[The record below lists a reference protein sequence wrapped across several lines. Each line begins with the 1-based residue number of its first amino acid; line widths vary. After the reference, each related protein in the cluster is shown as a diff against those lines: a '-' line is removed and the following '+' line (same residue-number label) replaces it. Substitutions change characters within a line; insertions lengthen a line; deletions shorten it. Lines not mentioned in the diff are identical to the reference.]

1 MSTLK
6 EVFGI
11 TNNMDYQTQK
21 RLIIHGLGYEAVKK
35 CIPFTLEELKDMQ
48 QKDPLLNDNQ
58 KEWERA
64 AGFVNL
70 GKTIVGS
77 KLTAL
82 CVQNEITVFSCSL
95 LVGVLKE
102 CAKMWIKEE
111 STKKLIEKANELEE
125 IQNTMTGIFKDAD
138 TVLVDILNNQDYEF
152 SGFAQDIFNI
162 WKSSSDKGAVEQI
175 FFEFTGKEFTEY
187 LQKAIVI
194 SHISIIANEMV
205 DIVSEWLKEKST
217 LCYEKFILSADIQ
230 FLIHSIEE
238 VLSNWSPEQIEDD
251 KPQFYGRLID
261 SVEDFLEKCGIKAND
276 IPCKDR
282 NLSIEDGEDL
292 DGLAIIYSEDYDYL
306 ANQFA
311 EILNINR

>member
-125 IQNTMTGIFKDAD
+125 IQNNIFIGKIKNAD
-138 TVLVDILNNQDYEF
+138 TVLVDTLNHQDYEF
-152 SGFAQDIFNI
+152 PGISQDIFNI
-162 WKSSSDKGAVEQI
+162 WKSSSDKEAVEQM
-175 FFEFTGKEFTEY
+175 FYEFTGLQFNEY
-187 LQKAIVI
+187 LQKAIDTMNHNRNAI
-194 SHISIIANEMV
+194 QMA
-205 DIVSEWLKEKST
+205 DIVSTWLKEKSGCRFGMSW
-217 LCYEKFILSADIQ
+217 LECEIKRILDT
-230 FLIHSIEE
+230 
-238 VLSNWSPEQIEDD
+238 
-251 KPQFYGRLID
+251 
-261 SVEDFLEKCGIKAND
+261 
-276 IPCKDR
+276 
-282 NLSIEDGEDL
+282 
-292 DGLAIIYSEDYDYL
+292 
-306 ANQFA
+306 
-311 EILNINR
+311 